1 MAIFVVLSQD
11 LHDQQFTTN
20 RTNNLFFYLLP
31 LIISPALFIPGG
43 HFAHRGFEVAC
54 MAINLVHA
62 HAKTDNFVHG
72 HTVYIRVK
80 SYRGMDHPV
89 LHVVIKQD

>member
-1 MAIFVVLSQD
+1 
-11 LHDQQFTTN
+11 
-20 RTNNLFFYLLP
+20 
-31 LIISPALFIPGG
+31 
-43 HFAHRGFEVAC
+43 